1 MQKAISYRLQK
12 IHACTC
18 DQSYPTLASLWTI
31 ARQAPLSMGILQV
44 RILKWLSCPPPGDL
58 PKPGIEPRSPALQV
72 NSLPSEPPGK
82 PKAIIMPTENWDLPS
97 VSTRIKPLQQ
107 LTFSTP

>member
-31 ARQAPLSMGILQV
+31 ARQAPLSMESARQEYWSSLPF
-44 RILKWLSCPPPGDL
+44 PPPGDL
-58 PKPGIEPRSPALQV
+58 PDPEIEPKSPALAARLFINCCHLGRLDYRCKCKMQSY
-72 NSLPSEPPGK
+72 NTLK
-82 PKAIIMPTENWDLPS
+82 RD
-97 VSTRIKPLQQ
+97 
-107 LTFSTP
+107 